1 MPVVGQ
7 RGGGDGVAD
16 LGRGAQRHRIDRHIA
31 FGEFVDVVEVR
42 HALDPVGRAADGRD
56 QLEGR
61 VACDGG
67 DMLVMGDLAHADQ
80 READRVGHRY
90 QRAFST

>member
-1 MPVVGQ
+1 MPVILQ

-16 LGRGAQRHRIDRHIA
+16 LRRGAQRDRIDGDVA
-31 FGEFVDVVEVR
+31 LGQFVDVVEMR
-42 HALDPVGRAADGRD
+42 HALDSIGRAADGRD
-56 QLEGR
+56 QFEGR
-61 VACDGG
+61 VPRDGG

-80 READRVGHRY
+80 RETDRVGHRY